1 MSSPNI
7 QPKELKPSAK
17 EGDTGLISGILLKD
31 YTYMYIYI
39 VTYKSSIC
47 VDYMR
52 GNIRGPV

>member
-31 YTYMYIYI
+31 YTYMYI
-39 VTYKSSIC
+39 VTYESFIC
-47 VDYMR
+47 VDYIR